1 MSPATPD
8 GVSASDASS
17 PNRSTPGAPGDPL
30 VPLLPVEA
38 GAPDPVALS
47 MWHLALGSA
56 IGVEVP
62 HDLFALWLFPVSG
75 GVVLIG
81 PDALA
86 LDRVDVP
93 PPAPRL
99 RQDQLYQLEE
109 VLRHAK
115 YASAIALP
123 VQDGERDLG
132 VMLLGSFD
140 TAAFGPAE
148 ALALHR
154 LAGRL
159 VPALTR
165 LAEVMQ
171 SATPHAALEPAMSRE
186 ALPDHIARAASE
198 AASGPD
204 LVRRASGIIYPL
216 IPHDRLEIVIASGP
230 DGPYVPLSGR
240 PARRRWGGGGVVE
253 PFPAIAARFG
263 REPTLLVEDYFEEE
277 NLEGGWMLGG
287 GRPPGQPARS
297 LLGARLEVGGA
308 LVGYL
313 LLGCVA
319 RDVYRPEDED
329 MLALAARLLGPRVAG
344 LRLATEVEELRS
356 RLRAAEAAPLTA
368 SRYGVTLPK

>member
-1 MSPATPD
+1 MSPASPD
-8 GVSASDASS
+8 GVTAPDASP

-30 VPLLPVEA
+30 VPLLPLEA

-47 MWHLALGSA
+47 MWHLALGSS

-81 PDALA
+81 PERLA
-86 LDRVDVP
+86 LDQVDVP
-93 PPAPRL
+93 APAPHL
-99 RQDQLYQLEE
+99 GQDQLYQLEE
-109 VLRHAK
+109 VLRNAK

-123 VQDGERDLG
+123 VQDSERDLG
-132 VMLLGSFD
+132 VMLLGSFE
-140 TAAFGPAE
+140 TAAFGPVQ

-165 LAEVMQ
+165 LAEAMP

-216 IPHDRLEIVIASGP
+216 IPHDRLEIVIASSPEGP
-230 DGPYVPLSGR
+230 HVPLSGR
-240 PARRRWGGGGVVE
+240 SPKRRWGAGGGVAE

-263 REPTLLVEDYFEEE
+263 GEPTLLVEDFSED
-277 NLEGGWMLGG
+277 NPEGGWMLGG

-308 LVGYL
+308 PVGYL
-313 LLGCVA
+313 LLGSVA
-319 RDVYRPEDED
+319 RDVYRPEDEET
-329 MLALAARLLGPRVAG
+329 LALAARLLGPRVAG

-356 RLRAAEAAPLTA
+356 RLRAAEAAPLPA
-368 SRYGVTLPK
+368 SRLGAILPK

>member
-1 MSPATPD
+1 MSTRFVPGGSPQPLRGRDRRRRGGEATTHPPPRPAQLLAEQRVERYALPGMSPASAD
-8 GVSASDASS
+8 GVTAAEASS

-30 VPLLPVEA
+30 VPLLPLEG
-38 GAPDPVALS
+38 GALDPVALS
-47 MWHLALGSA
+47 MWHLALGAA

-165 LAEVMQ
+165 LAEVM
-171 SATPHAALEPAMSRE
+171 
-186 ALPDHIARAASE
+186 
-198 AASGPD
+198 
-204 LVRRASGIIYPL
+204 
-216 IPHDRLEIVIASGP
+216 
-230 DGPYVPLSGR
+230 
-240 PARRRWGGGGVVE
+240 
-253 PFPAIAARFG
+253 
-263 REPTLLVEDYFEEE
+263 
-277 NLEGGWMLGG
+277 
-287 GRPPGQPARS
+287 
-297 LLGARLEVGGA
+297 
-308 LVGYL
+308 
-313 LLGCVA
+313 
-319 RDVYRPEDED
+319 
-329 MLALAARLLGPRVAG
+329 
-344 LRLATEVEELRS
+344 
-356 RLRAAEAAPLTA
+356 
-368 SRYGVTLPK
+368 

>member
-1 MSPATPD
+1 MSTRFVPRGSPPQGRASARDRRGAEATTQDPPRHIQLLAEQGVERYALPGMSPATPD

-17 PNRSTPGAPGDPL
+17 PNASTAGAPGDPL

-99 RQDQLYQLEE
+99 RQCQLYQLEE

-165 LAEVMQ
+165 LAEGMQ
-171 SATPHAALEPAMSRE
+171 SATPHAALEPAMSPE

-198 AASGPD
+198 AAGGPGPRPPRLGERLRPAPPHAALDPAMSGEALPDHIARAGTEARSGPA
-204 LVRRASGIIYPL
+204 LVRRASGI
-216 IPHDRLEIVIASGP
+216 
-230 DGPYVPLSGR
+230 
-240 PARRRWGGGGVVE
+240 
-253 PFPAIAARFG
+253 
-263 REPTLLVEDYFEEE
+263 
-277 NLEGGWMLGG
+277 
-287 GRPPGQPARS
+287 
-297 LLGARLEVGGA
+297 
-308 LVGYL
+308 
-313 LLGCVA
+313 
-319 RDVYRPEDED
+319 
-329 MLALAARLLGPRVAG
+329 
-344 LRLATEVEELRS
+344 
-356 RLRAAEAAPLTA
+356 
-368 SRYGVTLPK
+368 